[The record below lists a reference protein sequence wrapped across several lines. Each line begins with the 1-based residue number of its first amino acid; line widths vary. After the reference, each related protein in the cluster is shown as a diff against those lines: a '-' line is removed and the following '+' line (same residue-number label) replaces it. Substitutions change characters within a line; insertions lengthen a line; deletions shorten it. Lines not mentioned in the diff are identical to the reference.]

1 MAHEW
6 FDHFPQNEF
15 GCGELLSLTHP
26 DLIRECHCQLIG
38 GGADAVVTNTF
49 GATSLIMKEYGAEEK
64 VQEAN
69 RASARF
75 ALEACAQTG
84 AKVGAV
90 GSLGPTTTL
99 LTLSQIPVSVV
110 EQAYFEQ
117 ALALFEGGIR
127 VFYIEGC
134 QDPLNGCAALTALTR
149 LEDRV
154 ATPVQKAVTARV
166 VDNGQMLFGTSLDDF
181 WEVVRPF
188 SPQALGA
195 IGRFDDVR
203 DAIRSLSTLPEAR
216 LAAMVDIFAVCFPEG
231 WIESPESL
239 RNPFEMTMTYG
250 SWALASSLNQTTF
263 AHLWNSGM
271 K

>member
-1 MAHEW
+1 
-6 FDHFPQNEF
+6 
-15 GCGELLSLTHP
+15 
-26 DLIRECHCQLIG
+26 
-38 GGADAVVTNTF
+38 
-49 GATSLIMKEYGAEEK
+49 
-64 VQEAN
+64 
-69 RASARF
+69 
-75 ALEACAQTG
+75 
-84 AKVGAV
+84 
-90 GSLGPTTTL
+90 
-99 LTLSQIPVSVV
+99 VV

-117 ALALFEGGIR
+117 ALALFGGGIR
-127 VFYIEGC
+127 VFYIEEC

-188 SPQALGA
+188 SPEAFGA

-239 RNPFEMTMTYG
+239 RNKLSSLRDDHDIR

-263 AHLWNSGM
+263 AHLWNSGYEVVGGRCTVLIDAVAGEGARAT
-271 K
+271 

>member
-1 MAHEW
+1 
-6 FDHFPQNEF
+6 
-15 GCGELLSLTHP
+15 
-26 DLIRECHCQLIG
+26 
-38 GGADAVVTNTF
+38 
-49 GATSLIMKEYGAEEK
+49 MKEYGAEEK

-239 RNPFEMTMTYG
+239 RNK
-250 SWALASSLNQTTF
+250 LSSLRDDHDIRVVGTGIISEPDHVRALVEQWDGVVGGRCTVLIDAVGGEGARAT
-263 AHLWNSGM
+263 
-271 K
+271 